1 MNSHLIRFY
10 AIFIAGARAFRSETF
25 PIHTALAIY
34 PSALTNWAQT
44 LDLGDIKSLF
54 LLRLELLLEAFHGL
68 HAWCASREAPEQ
80 AQRQD
85 SQLMFQTQ
93 LSVPGDT
100 NETQCASE
108 KPHVRGDSP
117 TPRPM
122 DHMLEPILVA
132 CVHHSSA
139 LFFKLT
145 TNRRI

>member
-25 PIHTALAIY
+25 PIHTALATH
-34 PSALTNWAQT
+34 PSALTNWART

-54 LLRLELLLEAFHGL
+54 LLRLELLFEAFHGL

-100 NETQCASE
+100 NETNMLQRNHMSE
-108 KPHVRGDSP
+108 E
-117 TPRPM
+117 TPPLPARWIICWS
-122 DHMLEPILVA
+122 LYWWRA
-132 CVHHSSA
+132 CITV
-139 LFFKLT
+139 LLCFL
-145 TNRRI
+145 N